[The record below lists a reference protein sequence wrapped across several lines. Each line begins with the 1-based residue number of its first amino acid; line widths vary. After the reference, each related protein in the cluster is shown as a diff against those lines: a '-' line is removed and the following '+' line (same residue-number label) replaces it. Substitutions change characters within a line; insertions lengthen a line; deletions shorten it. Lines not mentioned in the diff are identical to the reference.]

1 MGDKTVI
8 NRLNLV
14 DPTTATGA
22 AKVSLD
28 AVKGAFGMVPNMR
41 QAMANAPVVVGALMG
56 FWAALGKGKLDAKT
70 REAIAIAVAEAN
82 LCGYCL
88 AEHTAMGQSHGLSV
102 EQVRL
107 FRTGVVGDARLDAV
121 VKLARAIVR
130 QSGHVSDAE
139 LADARSAGLGDGE
152 IAEVVANVAVN
163 YFTNY
168 FNHVADP
175 ALDFPAVK

>member
-1 MGDKTVI
+1 
-8 NRLNLV
+8 
-14 DPTTATGA
+14 
-22 AKVSLD
+22 
-28 AVKGAFGMVPNMR
+28 
-41 QAMANAPVVVGALMG
+41 
-56 FWAALGKGKLDAKT
+56 
-70 REAIAIAVAEAN
+70 
-82 LCGYCL
+82 
-88 AEHTAMGQSHGLSV
+88 MGQSHGLSV

-130 QSGHVSDAE
+130 QSGHESDAE